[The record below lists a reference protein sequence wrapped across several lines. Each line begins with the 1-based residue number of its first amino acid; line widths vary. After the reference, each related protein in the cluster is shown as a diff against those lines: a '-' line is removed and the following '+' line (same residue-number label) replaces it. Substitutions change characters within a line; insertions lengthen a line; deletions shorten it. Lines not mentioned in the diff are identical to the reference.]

1 VGHVRRLSQHDDRA
15 AERTVRLSDWLAWAF
30 SSGHA
35 ADIVLLV
42 IAAEFVWLV
51 RARRWTV
58 ADAALRLLPG
68 VLMMVAVRLAL
79 VDAPWPLIA
88 LTLAASFPI
97 HLADL
102 RRRGGPRIT

>member
-1 VGHVRRLSQHDDRA
+1 MKAG
-15 AERTVRLSDWLAWAF
+15 
-30 SSGHA
+30 
-35 ADIVLLV
+35 
-42 IAAEFVWLV
+42 
-51 RARRWTV
+51 RWTV

-68 VLMMVAVRLAL
+68 ALMMVAVRLAL

-102 RRRGGPRIT
+102 RRRGGPRLT